1 MTRRHADPADRTR
14 WLPLPHVF
22 PRLVVDVAV
31 AIGAIPPGRQVSTAH
46 TGWTTEQRRRM
57 AEQGYDGMD
66 SIAAWYG

>member
-31 AIGAIPPGRQVSTAH
+31 AIGTIPPGRQVSTVH
-46 TGWTTEQRRRM
+46 TGWTAEQRRRM
-57 AEQGYDGMD
+57 AEQGHDGMD
-66 SIAAWYG
+66 CIAAWYS